1 MLRKCQSFNLL
12 PFAFLIFSIVFIVGC
27 GDQSPPFSPSK
38 IANLNEESSDI
49 SMEEESTGVSQVN
62 NVKQSTNRKQETLD
76 QENKQVE
83 QKPENNG
90 IFGTWYIWIPG
101 SATNYYDE
109 DTNEYATH
117 EFTPGAD
124 AGQII
129 LNENGTYQMSYGLW
143 EDRTVRGKWYLSNPG
158 EINGEPGEALI
169 LSNGSGGTDWAI
181 APSQDGSA
189 LRLLQNSGTVWN
201 DGSSLWLFDS
211 ELYR

>member
-1 MLRKCQSFNLL
+1 MLRKSPSFYS
-12 PFAFLIFSIVFIVGC
+12 FSFIFLIFSIVLIVGC
-27 GDQSPPFSPSK
+27 GDQSLPLNPSK
-38 IANLNEESSDI
+38 ITNLNEESSDE
-49 SMEEESTGVSQVN
+49 SMEKPSEQSPVN
-62 NVKQSTNRKQETLD
+62 DVKQSSNRKQETQQLD
-76 QENKQVE
+76 NKKVE
-83 QKPENNG
+83 EKSENNG

-101 SATNYYDE
+101 SATNYYDK

-129 LNENGTYQMSYGLW
+129 LNENGTYQMSYRLW
-143 EDRTVRGKWYLSNPG
+143 EDRTVRGKWYLSNSG
-158 EINGEPGEALI
+158 EINGEQGEAII

-181 APSQDGSA
+181 APSQDGNS
-189 LRLLQNSGTVWN
+189 LRLLQDSGTVWN

>member
-1 MLRKCQSFNLL
+1 MRISQLSSHFSFV
-12 PFAFLIFSIVFIVGC
+12 FLILTIVLIVGC
-27 GDQSPPFSPSK
+27 GDQSLPINPSK
-38 IANLNEESSDI
+38 IANLNEESSDV
-49 SMEEESTGVSQVN
+49 SMEKSKDQSQVN
-62 NVKQSTNRKQETLD
+62 NVKQSSNRKQET
-76 QENKQVE
+76 QQPENKQVE
-83 QKPENNG
+83 EISENNG
-90 IFGTWYIWIPG
+90 IFGTWFIWIPG

-143 EDRTVRGKWYLSNPG
+143 ENRTVRGDWYLSDPG
-158 EINGEPGEALI
+158 EINGEQGEAII
-169 LSNGSGGTDWAI
+169 LLNGPGGTDWAI
-181 APSQDGSA
+181 APSQDGSS